1 MRQFRDFFMHY
12 VSIVS
17 HPATIENLWET
28 RLFLVFNYLNLDH
41 AIALHHHQLLSNNLQ
56 LAKKIEK
63 WASFFSFSKWWMK
76 SCYVTVTGFSNE
88 TINCRFWCENN
99 DLFENW
105 LEKKIWVL
113 LHNFREQC
121 CKRIPKDVLKL
132 VQNDITDKISHL
144 RFIFSARSVQ
154 CTGHHSK
161 LHIHQFYA
169 HAPWILRVHPS

>member
-1 MRQFRDFFMHY
+1 MLYSALKIIWILTPKIILVSAGTSWVRSFIFRNLCFLSTFFFFEWMRQFWYFFMHY

-63 WASFFSFSKWWMK
+63 WAGFFSFSKWWMK

-105 LEKKIWVL
+105 PEKKFEYYYIIL
-113 LHNFREQC
+113 GNSAAKEF
-121 CKRIPKDVLKL
+121 LKM
-132 VQNDITDKISHL
+132 
-144 RFIFSARSVQ
+144 F
-154 CTGHHSK
+154 
-161 LHIHQFYA
+161 
-169 HAPWILRVHPS
+169 